1 MIVFFKFTKA
11 NNEYL
16 VINNDSLVIE
26 NIIEVKDS
34 FIDNKEVAKEEIEGN
49 NVTFKKN
56 LKSKK
61 LATKPADF
69 GTFLNNFWDI
79 ISSPFKPVWG
89 YYEED
94 DYNKEGPCFLFMN
107 DNNKLNL

>member
-49 NVTFKKN
+49 NVTFKK
-56 LKSKK
+56 K
-61 LATKPADF
+61 
-69 GTFLNNFWDI
+69 
-79 ISSPFKPVWG
+79 FKI
-89 YYEED
+89 
-94 DYNKEGPCFLFMN
+94 
-107 DNNKLNL
+107 